1 MNAEFDLSDP
11 DKKLAAIRDKV
22 LLLSLGRLGLFLI
35 MLALLIVG
43 ITEIHWLLF
52 LFFPVSF
59 VFVSLILK
67 FNKEKDRESFYKA
80 VKEMHE
86 ERVNRKNRKLK
97 GFDTG
102 AEFIDPMHPF
112 ASDLDLFGDHSLFQM
127 INHTVSRGGKSR
139 LASWMKSP
147 LKPKE
152 AKEKEAALLELR
164 SKKDFL
170 FVFEAFGK
178 AFMKK
183 TILLT
188 VKPGFILG

>member
-1 MNAEFDLSDP
+1 MNTEYDLSDP
-11 DKKLAAIRDKV
+11 DKKLKAIREKV
-22 LLLSLGRLGLFLI
+22 LLLSFGRLGFFLI

-80 VKEMHE
+80 VKEMQE
-86 ERVNRKNRKLK
+86 EKVNRKNRKLK

-102 AEFIDPMHPF
+102 AEFIDPLHPF
-112 ASDLDLFGDHSLFQM
+112 ASDLDLFGEHSLFQM
-127 INHTVSRGGKSR
+127 INHTVSVGGKSR
-139 LASWMKSP
+139 LASWMKNP
-147 LKPKE
+147 LGPK
-152 AKEKEAALLELR
+152 AAAEKQEALLELC

-170 FVFEAFGK
+170 FVFEY
-178 AFMKK
+178 
-183 TILLT
+183 LHL
-188 VKPGFILG
+188 VKFYE